1 MTLRCLLCVLIF
13 AAGLSAQTPPAG
25 VAPEWD
31 VRKTLTSL
39 AELTTKLEPILNQM
53 RPKDWVTGGAP
64 ETYVEQWQSAKT
76 QNQSVAQAARNLM
89 QKPDQITPLLQL
101 LFRIQSFDSE
111 LRSLEEGLRKYQ
123 NPSLADLTISVSAE
137 GAAPRNRLQ
146 QYAMELVAE
155 REQQFAVADREAQ
168 RCRESISKSPRTTRQ
183 P

>member
-1 MTLRCLLCVLIF
+1 MTRRCLLCALLLT
-13 AAGLSAQTPPAG
+13 AMAPAQTPPAG

-31 VRKTLTSL
+31 ARKTLT
-39 AELTTKLEPILNQM
+39 AIADQTNKLEPILNQM
-53 RPKDWVTGGAP
+53 RPKDWVAGGAP

-76 QNQSVAQAARNLM
+76 QNQGVAQAARNLM

-101 LFRIQSFDSE
+101 VFRIQSFDAE

-123 NPSLADLTISVSAE
+123 NPSLADLMISVSAE

-146 QYAMELVAE
+146 QYAMELATE

-168 RCRESISKSPRTTRQ
+168 RCRESISKSPRSSR
-183 P
+183 